1 MTPAGTGKERIMG
14 NPENPG
20 QTLDGEDEPSPD
32 TAGEDAQEDSKLQG
46 VQEDTKFQGV
56 QEDTKFQG

>member
-20 QTLDGEDEPSPD
+20 QTPTGEDEPSPD
-32 TAGEDAQEDSKLQG
+32 MAGEDAQEDTKFQGAEEDTKSQG
-46 VQEDTKFQGV
+46 VQEDTKFQG
-56 QEDTKFQG
+56 